1 LNDNEF
7 LGGCDATLD
16 YIRDEFM
23 SGPKAVV
30 GAAPQMKDDGV
41 EMGKYDY
48 DLVCIGGGSGGL
60 AMTKEAVR
68 SIPTCTSKKQTP
80 TLQHTHT
87 HTHISTH
94 RHSRSHKQIR

>member
-1 LNDNEF
+1 MFPSLLQLWLANEKTKLNLTGGATHTSSPLVWLNDNEF

-68 SIPTCTSKKQTP
+68 
-80 TLQHTHT
+80 
-87 HTHISTH
+87 
-94 RHSRSHKQIR
+94 